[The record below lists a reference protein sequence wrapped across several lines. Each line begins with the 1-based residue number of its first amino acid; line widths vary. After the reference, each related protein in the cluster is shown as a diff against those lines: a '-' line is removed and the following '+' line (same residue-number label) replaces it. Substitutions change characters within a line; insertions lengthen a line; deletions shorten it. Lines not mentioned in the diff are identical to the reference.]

1 MIEHSVHTRQVGG
14 LSPLPATFFNM
25 RPFFLKR
32 ISILFLICYA
42 LFLFGNNIFSLTDP
56 DEVFYS
62 MTAKEMAAHNEWA
75 TPLIFGQPQFEKP
88 PLTFWLLETA
98 FKTWGESPFTAR
110 FFPAVFATLGVM
122 AVYFLGLMGF
132 KDERKAFLSAVVL
145 ATSAFYAGMGKTV
158 FTDMIFTVFI
168 LCAFTFFLLG
178 FTDRRRQGIGFIGFY
193 VFCALAT
200 LTKSP
205 LGLVIPQMAVI
216 LFLLYQRQINFLK
229 NWWVPTGILLYLI
242 IALPWYVFIYHQYG
256 QAFIHEFFYN
266 DHWRRF
272 LVAEHRKND
281 HWFFYPIT
289 MVAGLFPW
297 SLFLLAAWVDLFKR
311 LKSSVTVIDY
321 LSLSWILAV
330 LVAFQMA
337 HSKLASYVL
346 PLFPALA
353 LMTGNFLGNGLSQI
367 QHRKKMQNLL
377 RASFTILAVL
387 GIAVMV
393 GHKAYRHYISSQSP
407 MYFLSGSLIALSGIG
422 IALAFKERFQSALY
436 VLALSLCPIFL
447 TFFMVRTDVEGYM
460 SSHQASEY
468 IPQRSSGVMTVLTS
482 KANARGI
489 RYYTGQDVAVVD
501 FSGKQF
507 FSPHPI
513 PILDT
518 RDKIISVLDHQ
529 RVTYGVVRKSTYL
542 FMLENFTD
550 RFHVSLLKNVG
561 YDYVVR
567 IVPSRSLP

>member
-1 MIEHSVHTRQVGG
+1 
-14 LSPLPATFFNM
+14 M

-32 ISILFLICYA
+32 ISILFLICYV

-62 MTAKEMAAHNEWA
+62 LTAKEMAAKNEWM

-88 PLTFWLLETA
+88 PLTYWLLETA

-110 FFPAVFATLGVM
+110 FFPAVFATFGVM

-145 ATSAFYAGMGKTV
+145 ATSAFFAGMGKTV
-158 FTDMIFTVFI
+158 FTDMIFSVFI
-168 LCAFTFFLLG
+168 LYAFTFFVLG
-178 FTDRRRQGIGFIGFY
+178 FTDRRWQRVGFIGFY

-205 LGLVIPQMAVI
+205 IGFLIPQLAVI

-229 NWWVPTGILLYLI
+229 SWWVPAGFLLYLT
-242 IALPWYVFIYHQYG
+242 IALPWYAYIYHRYG
-256 QAFIHEFFYN
+256 HAFIQEFFYN
-266 DHWRRF
+266 DHWRRL
-272 LVAEHRKND
+272 LVAEHKGND
-281 HWFFYPIT
+281 HWFFYPVT

-311 LKSSVTVIDY
+311 LKSSVTAMDY
-321 LSLSWILAV
+321 LGLSWILAV
-330 LVAFQMA
+330 LLVFQMA
-337 HSKLASYVL
+337 HSKLASYIL

-353 LMTGNFLGNGLSQI
+353 LMTGNFLGNALSQI
-367 QHRKKMQNLL
+367 QQRKKMQNLL
-377 RASFTILAVL
+377 CASFVILAIL
-387 GIAVMV
+387 GIAAMA
-393 GHKAYRHYISSQSP
+393 GQKIYRHYISSLLP
-407 MYFLSGSLIALSGIG
+407 MYFLSGSLIAIFGIG
-422 IALAFKERFQSALY
+422 ITLAFKERFQAALY
-436 VLALSLCPIFL
+436 VLAFCLCPVFL
-447 TFFMVRTDVEGYM
+447 TVLMIRTDIEGYV
-460 SSHQASEY
+460 SSHEASEY
-468 IPQRSSGVMTVLTS
+468 IPQRSLGVMTVITS

-489 RYYTGQDVAVVD
+489 RFFTGQDIAVVD
-501 FSGKQF
+501 FTGKQF

-518 RDKIISVLDHQ
+518 TGKIISVLEHQ
-529 RVTYGVVRKSTYL
+529 RVTYGVVRKTAYQFIL
-542 FMLENFTD
+542 KNFAG
-550 RFHVSLLKNVG
+550 RFHVSLLKIIG

-567 IVPSRSLP
+567 ISPR

>member
-1 MIEHSVHTRQVGG
+1 
-14 LSPLPATFFNM
+14 M
-25 RPFFLKR
+25 RPFTLKR
-32 ISILFLICYA
+32 ISILFLICGA
-42 LFLFGNNIFSLTDP
+42 LFLFGNNLFSLTDP

-62 MTAKEMAAHNEWA
+62 LTAKEMASHHEWM

-88 PLTFWLLETA
+88 PLTFWLLEIA

-110 FFPAVFATLGVM
+110 LFPAVFATLGVM

-145 ATSAFYAGMGKTV
+145 ASCAFWAGMGKTV
-158 FTDMIFTVFI
+158 FTDMIFSVFI
-168 LCAFTFFLLG
+168 LGALTAFVWG
-178 FTDRRRQGIGFIGFY
+178 FTDRRRQGIGLVGFY

-205 LGLVIPQMAVI
+205 MGLLIPQTAVV
-216 LFLLYQRQINFLK
+216 LFLLYQRQMNFLR

-242 IALPWYVFIYHQYG
+242 IALPWYVYIYHQYG
-256 QAFIHEFFYN
+256 QAFIQEFFYN
-266 DHWRRF
+266 DHWRR
-272 LVAEHRKND
+272 LLTAEHRGAD
-281 HWFFYPIT
+281 HWFFYPVT

-297 SLFLLAAWVDLFKR
+297 SLFLLAAWIDLFKR
-311 LKSSVTVIDY
+311 LKSSVTVVDY

-330 LVAFQMA
+330 LMVFQVA
-337 HSKLASYVL
+337 HSKLSSYAL

-377 RASFTILAVL
+377 YASFCLLAVL
-387 GIAVMV
+387 GIAVMA
-393 GHKAYRHYISSQSP
+393 GHKVYRHYISSQLP
-407 MYFLSGSLIALSGIG
+407 MYFLSGSLITLSGIG
-422 IALAFKERFQSALY
+422 ITLAFKERLQLALY

-447 TFFMVRTDVEGYM
+447 TAFMVRTDIEGYV
-460 SSHQASEY
+460 SSYEASEY
-468 IPQRSSGVMTVLTS
+468 IPQRSLGVMTVLTC

-501 FSGKQF
+501 FSGKPF

-513 PILDT
+513 PILDST
-518 RDKIISVLDHQ
+518 DKIISVLEGQ
-529 RVTYGVVRKSTYL
+529 RVTYGVVRKTGYQNVL
-542 FMLENFTD
+542 KDCAN
-550 RFHVSLLKNVG
+550 RYHVALLGIIG

-567 IVPSRSLP
+567 IEALKHL